1 MKFFFPTFVIVLH
14 LTLEC
19 AHTVPRL
26 FVLIKNFN
34 MFNFEK
40 KTSVESTL
48 RKKIASS
55 FDTSVRDAIKD
66 LGSNDPLLG
75 GLMVEVAIG
84 NLYQALKNSNEME
97 ALCSINGLDY
107 QSILEDECNKALQK
121 YLEQ

>member
-1 MKFFFPTFVIVLH
+1 
-14 LTLEC
+14 
-19 AHTVPRL
+19 
-26 FVLIKNFN
+26 
-34 MFNFEK
+34 MFNFRK

-66 LGSNDPLLG
+66 LGSKDLASIDPLFG
-75 GLMVEVAIG
+75 GLIVKAAIVY
-84 NLYQALKNSNEME
+84 LYQGLKNSNEME

-121 YLEQ
+121 YLE

>member
-1 MKFFFPTFVIVLH
+1 MLFMIKSKKYFVKS
-14 LTLEC
+14 
-19 AHTVPRL
+19 R
-26 FVLIKNFN
+26 
-34 MFNFEK
+34 K

-66 LGSNDPLLG
+66 LGSNDPLFR
-75 GLMVEVAIG
+75 GLMVKAAIG

-121 YLEQ
+121 YLE

>member
-1 MKFFFPTFVIVLH
+1 
-14 LTLEC
+14 
-19 AHTVPRL
+19 
-26 FVLIKNFN
+26 
-34 MFNFEK
+34 MFNFRK

-66 LGSNDPLLG
+66 LGSNDPLFR
-75 GLMVEVAIG
+75 GLMVKAAIG

-121 YLEQ
+121 YLE